1 MKARPYLKLALLV
14 LNIVCYSTVINFFRP
29 DDGQAIFKT
38 SSASFKYRL
47 LLNRHHEV
55 FSIRPVE

>member
-14 LNIVCYSTVINFFRP
+14 LNIVWHSSVFSPFGP

-38 SSASFKYRL
+38 STASFKYRL